1 VPLHTGLILTPT
13 LTLRAGDEGQDW
25 ALWEGVVVQ
34 LPGGGVGV
42 VQAAGADGVCTV
54 AAAAVAEDGTLSV
67 PFGAPSFSQARAR
80 LGQGESQG
88 LVLLRASDAAGC
100 AL

>member
-1 VPLHTGLILTPT
+1 MPLHTGLILTPT

-80 LGQGESQG
+80 LG
-88 LVLLRASDAAGC
+88 
-100 AL
+100 

>member
-80 LGQGESQG
+80 LG
-88 LVLLRASDAAGC
+88 
-100 AL
+100 